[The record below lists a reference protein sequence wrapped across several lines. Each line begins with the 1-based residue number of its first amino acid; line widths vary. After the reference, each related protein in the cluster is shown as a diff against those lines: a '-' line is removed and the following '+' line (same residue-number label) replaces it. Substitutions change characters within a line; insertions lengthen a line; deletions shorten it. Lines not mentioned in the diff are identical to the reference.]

1 MQVCSSTKNYRI
13 QAKVCYLNSW
23 QNTTS
28 LIHTKYVYHVI
39 ISSPEPS
46 MMAQNLTSWPLY
58 TFRLTVERLCI
69 PKLHLFPK
77 IKYSNPKFNKKRL
90 QKMQSH
96 NIYGNHCSDP
106 IKHQQCIDRLCLH
119 TYTTITFYTL
129 KIPGSC
135 IWSVVF
141 ECNVANASLQQ
152 YFSVNLAL
160 WTEIGVL
167 AYCIIP
173 LATCG

>member
-1 MQVCSSTKNYRI
+1 MQVCSSTKNDRI

-39 ISSPEPS
+39 ISSLSPVW
-46 MMAQNLTSWPLY
+46 WPRISPLGHY
-58 TFRLTVERLCI
+58 TLLGWLWKGYVYLNYIFS
-69 PKLHLFPK
+69 PKLNILTP
-77 IKYSNPKFNKKRL
+77 SLTKKDC
-90 QKMQSH
+90 KKCKAITS
-96 NIYGNHCSDP
+96 NHCSDP

-119 TYTTITFYTL
+119 TYTTLTFYTL